1 MEANGGSGRKSAM
14 TRVGWLH
21 GLLPAKREKV
31 EGEIASLTHSAYIF
45 YFFYFILFLYAKDL
59 KMHSRMCPL
68 FMRNNSVVFI

>member
-45 YFFYFILFLYAKDL
+45 FNFLSLCQRLEDAFKNVSFV
-59 KMHSRMCPL
+59 HEE
-68 FMRNNSVVFI
+68 

>member
-45 YFFYFILFLYAKDL
+45 LFFILF
-59 KMHSRMCPL
+59 SF
-68 FMRNNSVVFI
+68 FMPKT